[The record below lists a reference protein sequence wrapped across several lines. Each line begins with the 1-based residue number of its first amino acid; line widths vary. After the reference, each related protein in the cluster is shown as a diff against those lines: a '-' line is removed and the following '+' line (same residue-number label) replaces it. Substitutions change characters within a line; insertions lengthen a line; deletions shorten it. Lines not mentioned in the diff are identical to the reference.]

1 MNRDVVTSLAA
12 GAASMKIT
20 RGEACT
26 IGGGQHAR
34 NGLNLPVNA
43 WYNSRTLTRWRLVE
57 ACQPHF

>member
-1 MNRDVVTSLAA
+1 MISDACGTLADLTA
-12 GAASMKIT
+12 
-20 RGEACT
+20 RGGNMRAEVCI
-26 IGGGQHAR
+26 IGCGERMR

>member
-1 MNRDVVTSLAA
+1 MTGDTSASFAIALVRGSNLLAQVC
-12 GAASMKIT
+12 SIH
-20 RGEACT
+20 RERCT
-26 IGGGQHAR
+26 R